1 MTLEKSATTPSSHD
15 AAFTRRDIAR
25 YLGRAFELVG
35 SMDSSE
41 LLGMLEAHR
50 PPAELVTLVGERLP
64 AEERIRDFR
73 QLWDYLEDLPI
84 GAPPSDEPRRR
95 LLQIGEVAELTG
107 LSLRTIRHYDDAGV
121 APASGR
127 SEGGFRLYAD
137 VDIERLELV
146 KRMKALG
153 LALDEMA
160 TLADALERANDPSW
174 LSTDE
179 LEKLRV
185 SLQEI
190 AARGEERIAWLER
203 ESAHARDL
211 QLTVR
216 ERLGRCGR

>member
-1 MTLEKSATTPSSHD
+1 VTLEKSATTTPGSRA

-25 YLGRAFELVG
+25 YLDRAFELVG

-50 PPAELVTLVGERLP
+50 PPAELLTFVAERLP
-64 AEERIRDFR
+64 EQERIRDFR
-73 QLWDYLEDLPI
+73 QLWDHLEDLPI
-84 GAPPSDEPRRR
+84 GAPPSDQQPGR

-107 LSLRTIRHYDDAGV
+107 LSLRTVRHYDDAAV

-137 VDIERLELV
+137 ADIERLELV

-160 TLADALERANDPSW
+160 TLADALERAIDPSW
-174 LSTDE
+174 LNTTE
-179 LEKLRV
+179 LEQLRA

-190 AARGEERIAWLER
+190 ASRGEERIAWLER
-203 ESAHARDL
+203 ESTHARDL

-216 ERLGRCGR
+216 ERMGRCS